1 MPFLLSSSVT
11 LLCYVHFSSNVLP
24 QRWHSFLIIPYTNFK
39 CDQDAYWSG
48 LYILLNKLILYN
60 KIAKIWIKV
69 YSFFFLLNLA
79 NAEVQ
84 PMKALKRCSDSVSQ
98 DKLQS
103 DSAGDLIKLLHKNI
117 YLQHGKQQYS
127 GNSVQGFIA
136 QKKLH
141 GSFIISIFHTVNESK
156 IQMFSHD
163 YMKRCPPDRHV
174 LKHKK
179 ILE

>member
-11 LLCYVHFSSNVLP
+11 LLCCVHFSLSNVLP
-24 QRWHSFLIIPYTNFK
+24 QRWHSFLIMPYINFK
-39 CDQDAYWSG
+39 CDPDAYWSG

-60 KIAKIWIKV
+60 KIAKFWIKV
-69 YSFFFLLNLA
+69 YSFFFLLSLA

-136 QKKLH
+136 LKKMTWLIH
-141 GSFIISIFHTVNESK
+141 NQYISYSK
-156 IQMFSHD
+156 
-163 YMKRCPPDRHV
+163 
-174 LKHKK
+174 
-179 ILE
+179 